1 MTNEIARIDDEL
13 HRAYDGDPWHGPSF
27 RAILADV
34 TAESAAKRHAAV
46 AHSIWEIVAH
56 ASAWVEVVRRRLTE
70 WRPITLTEAENFP
83 AVADTSS
90 AAWTATL
97 AELDSRVRALH
108 ELVAGLG
115 AAKLEQVVPGKDY
128 TVALMLHGTA
138 QHLAYHG
145 GQIALLK
152 RLL

>member
-1 MTNEIARIDDEL
+1 
-13 HRAYDGDPWHGPSF
+13 
-27 RAILADV
+27 
-34 TAESAAKRHAAV
+34 
-46 AHSIWEIVAH
+46 
-56 ASAWVEVVRRRLTE
+56 VVGRTD
-70 WRPITLTEAENFP
+70 TNFP

-115 AAKLEQVVPGKDY
+115 PAKLEQVVPGKDY

>member
-1 MTNEIARIDDEL
+1 MTTELARIDDEL

-34 TAESAAKRHAAV
+34 SAESAAKRHPGV

-56 ASAWVEVVRRRLTE
+56 VSAWIEVVRRRLVE
-70 WRPITLTEAENFP
+70 LRPVTLGEAENFP
-83 AVADTSS
+83 AVANTSP

-97 AELDSRVRALH
+97 SELDGRMRALR
-108 ELVAGLG
+108 ELVVGLDPTR
-115 AAKLEQVVPGKDY
+115 LDQTVPGKEY
-128 TVALMLHGTA
+128 SVALMLHGTA

-152 RLL
+152 RLA